1 LPSTAKFYNLF
12 GPGECTIHSTHHLIS
27 DTDLHSSSISIG
39 RPLPGYAFRV
49 LDEYLQPVVPDQVG
63 EMFITGQSVFHG
75 YLHRSDL
82 TQAALIM
89 LDDGNTYYRTGD
101 LGRVDPS
108 EGVLYYV
115 GRKDFQVKLR
125 GQRIELGEIETV
137 LMEIATNCVV
147 IKTTHL
153 DIDHLVAYVQTPHT
167 QHDLQQHCLSRL
179 PLYMVPSLFVILD
192 HLPLNQNG
200 KINRKALSLPNFSR
214 LSMSSNTDEQ
224 PRTEME
230 QQVRSIWCQVLSHLQ
245 FTPSI
250 TTSFFSLG
258 GNSLLLMRLSHLYQM
273 ELKSDLN
280 ISDLFRHATIIDH
293 ARLLERYVNKDDN
306 SANRWQSLNIIQ
318 GKLHSF
324 SLRRLNASS

>member
-1 LPSTAKFYNLF
+1 MF

-75 YLHRSDL
+75 YLHRPDL
-82 TQAALIM
+82 TKAALIT
-89 LDDGNTYYRTGD
+89 LDDDIVYYRTGD

-108 EGVLYYV
+108 DGVLYYV

-147 IKTTHL
+147 IKTTHF
-153 DIDHLVAYVQTPHT
+153 DIDHLVVYVQTT
-167 QHDLQQHCLSRL
+167 YSQQDLRQHCLSRL

-200 KINRKALSLPNFSR
+200 KIDRKALPSPDFSL
-214 LSMSSNTDEQ
+214 LSTLPNTDEQ
-224 PRTEME
+224 PPTEIE
-230 QQVRSIWCQVLSHLQ
+230 NRVQTIWSQVLSHLDSI
-245 FTPSI
+245 PSI
-250 TTSFFSLG
+250 STSFFSLG
-258 GNSLLLMRLSHLYQM
+258 GNSLSLMRLSHLYQT
-273 ELKSDLN
+273 EFQHNIN
-280 ISDLFRHATIIDH
+280 ISELFRHATIVDH
-293 ARLLERYVNKDDN
+293 ARLLEKYATKDDN
-306 SANRWQSLNIIQ
+306 SANSWKSLNIIQ
-318 GKLHSF
+318 GKVPPF
-324 SLRRLNASS
+324 SLLLLNSSL